1 MLFVFQNQFTKMI
14 IMMNRLI
21 LRSMIDILTD
31 KKGDGQKGRWREANI
46 RIVLLIIDFSLY
58 WTQKHAAL
66 AHIVKVKGMDILYL
80 PQAEVN
86 RGLFVH
92 PRSVYKTNE
101 E

>member
-1 MLFVFQNQFTKMI
+1 MVFIFQHQFTKMI

-66 AHIVKVKGMDILYL
+66 PTGTYY
-80 PQAEVN
+80 
-86 RGLFVH
+86 
-92 PRSVYKTNE
+92 S
-101 E
+101 